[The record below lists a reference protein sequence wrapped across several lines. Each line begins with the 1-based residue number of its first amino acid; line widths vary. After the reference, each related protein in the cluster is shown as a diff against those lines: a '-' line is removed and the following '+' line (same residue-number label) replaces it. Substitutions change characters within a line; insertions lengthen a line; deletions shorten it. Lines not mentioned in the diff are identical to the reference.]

1 VRENAPP
8 NDRAHFYSHNI
19 FETALNW
26 WVAAELHL
34 VAVRQHFASLN
45 TGYGFTVVDAIMVIG
60 LFSDINMNSKTVPSP
75 AKSAQVVG
83 LRYVSDE
90 RPGIRRERCG
100 RGFRYRSVASRII
113 RDRHTLKRI
122 SSLVIPPAWADVWIC
137 PLDHGHLQATG
148 RDERGRKQHLYHPRW
163 REIRDQTKYERVMD
177 FARALPGIRR
187 QLRRDLRRDGLC
199 REKVLATVV
208 RLLEISL
215 IRVGNEEY
223 ARDNKS
229 YGLTTMKNRH
239 ATVRGAKIKFQFRG
253 KSGKDHVVEVEDRR
267 VARIVRACQDLPGQ
281 DLFQCV
287 DDGGQKHHVGSGDV
301 NDYLRE
307 ITGRDFTAKD
317 FRTWAGTIYT
327 ASELRR
333 LGPVDSEAGLKK
345 NVVAA
350 VKATAQSLGN
360 TPAVCRKS
368 YIHPAI
374 IEAYLDGSLIPGL
387 DEWQGKKGSNSSG
400 GFLPDEAA
408 VLKFLKH
415 TGSAVHAAR
424 NGRA

>member
-1 VRENAPP
+1 MNAK
-8 NDRAHFYSHNI
+8 
-19 FETALNW
+19 
-26 WVAAELHL
+26 
-34 VAVRQHFASLN
+34 
-45 TGYGFTVVDAIMVIG
+45 AI
-60 LFSDINMNSKTVPSP
+60 PSP
-75 AKSAQVVG
+75 KKSAQVVG
-83 LRYVSDE
+83 LRYVTHE
-90 RPGIRRERCG
+90 QPGISRERCG
-100 RGFRYRSVASRII
+100 QGFRYRSAESTII

-122 SSLVIPPAWADVWIC
+122 SSLVIPPAWAEVWIC

-148 RDERGRKQHLYHPRW
+148 RDERGRKQYLYHPRW
-163 REIRDQTKYERVMD
+163 REIRDQTKFDRLMD
-177 FARALPGIRR
+177 FARALPGIRK
-187 QLRRDLRRDGLC
+187 QLRRDLKREGLC

-208 RLLEISL
+208 RLLEVSL
-215 IRVGNEEY
+215 IRVDNEEY

-239 ATVRGAKIKFQFRG
+239 ATVRGATIKFQFRG
-253 KSGKDHVVEVEDRR
+253 KSGKEHVVEVEDRR

-281 DLFQCV
+281 ELFQCV
-287 DDGGQKHHVGSGDV
+287 DDDGQKHHVGSGDV

-317 FRTWAGTIYT
+317 FRTWAGTIFT

-333 LGPVDSEAGLKK
+333 LGPVDSETKPKK
-345 NVVAA
+345 NVVTA

-374 IEAYLDGSLIPGL
+374 IEAYLDGSLIPRL
-387 DEWQGKKGSNSSG
+387 DEWRGKSGSSSSR

-408 VLKFLKH
+408 VLKFLKLAIH
-415 TGSAVHAAR
+415 GRKRLVRSATSSAPACLVKT
-424 NGRA
+424 

>member
-1 VRENAPP
+1 MRALTGTGISRAENCLKLGVPQWTP
-8 NDRAHFYSHNI
+8 SPSRAYCPRINTNANI
-19 FETALNW
+19 TL
-26 WVAAELHL
+26 
-34 VAVRQHFASLN
+34 
-45 TGYGFTVVDAIMVIG
+45 
-60 LFSDINMNSKTVPSP
+60 PP

-83 LRYVSDE
+83 LRYVTDE

-100 RGFRYRSVASRII
+100 RGFRYRTAEGRII

-122 SSLVIPPAWADVWIC
+122 ASLVIPPAWEGVWIC

-163 REIRDQTKYERVMD
+163 REIRDQTKYDRVMD
-177 FARALPGIRR
+177 FARALPGIRK
-187 QLRRDLRRDGLC
+187 QLKRDLAREGLC

-208 RLLEISL
+208 RLLEVSL

-239 ATVRGAKIKFQFRG
+239 ARVRGAKIKFQFRG
-253 KSGKDHVVEVEDRR
+253 KSGKEHVVEVEDRR

-281 DLFQCV
+281 ELFQYV
-287 DDGGQKHHVGSGDV
+287 DDAGQKHNVGSGDV

-307 ITGRDFTAKD
+307 ITNRDFTAKD
-317 FRTWAGTIYT
+317 FRTWAATVSAAT
-327 ASELRR
+327 ELRR
-333 LGPVDSEAGLKK
+333 LGPADSDSAARS

-350 VKATAQSLGN
+350 VKATARSLGN

-374 IEAYLDGSLIPGL
+374 IEAYLDGSLLPKL
-387 DEWQGKKGSNSSG
+387 NDWKGKTSSNSAG
-400 GFLPDEAA
+400 WLRADEAA
-408 VLKFLKH
+408 VLRFLRRAGNRRK
-415 TGSAVHAAR
+415 GHAHKKESQAH
-424 NGRA
+424 

>member
-1 VRENAPP
+1 M
-8 NDRAHFYSHNI
+8 HI
-19 FETALNW
+19 TGI
-26 WVAAELHL
+26 
-34 VAVRQHFASLN
+34 N
-45 TGYGFTVVDAIMVIG
+45 TNT
-60 LFSDINMNSKTVPSP
+60 NTTPSP
-75 AKSAQVVG
+75 AKSAQAVG
-83 LRYVSDE
+83 LRYVTDE

-100 RGFRYRSVASRII
+100 HGFRYRSAADRII

-122 SSLVIPPAWADVWIC
+122 RSLVIPPAWHDVWIC

-148 RDERGRKQHLYHPRW
+148 RDERERKQHLYHPRW
-163 REIRDQTKYERVMD
+163 RDIRDQTKFDRLLD
-177 FARALPGIRR
+177 FARALPGIRKH
-187 QLRRDLRRDGLC
+187 LKRDLRREGLC

-281 DLFQCV
+281 ELFQCV
-287 DDGGQKHHVGSGDV
+287 DDEGRKHNVDSGDV

-307 ITGRDFTAKD
+307 ITGQDFTAKD
-317 FRTWAGTIYT
+317 FRTWAGTISA
-327 ASELRR
+327 ASELRQ
-333 LGPVDSEAGLKK
+333 LGLADTEIDVKK

-368 YIHPAI
+368 YIHPAV
-374 IEAYLDGSLIPGL
+374 IEAYLDGSLIPKL
-387 DEWQGKKGSNSSG
+387 NEWSSKTPPTSSRR
-400 GFLPDEAA
+400 LRPDEAA
-408 VLKFLKH
+408 VLRFLKN
-415 TGSAVHAAR
+415 GS
-424 NGRA
+424 NGRKKRARPAS

>member
-1 VRENAPP
+1 
-8 NDRAHFYSHNI
+8 
-19 FETALNW
+19 
-26 WVAAELHL
+26 
-34 VAVRQHFASLN
+34 
-45 TGYGFTVVDAIMVIG
+45 M
-60 LFSDINMNSKTVPSP
+60 
-75 AKSAQVVG
+75 
-83 LRYVSDE
+83 RYVTDE

-100 RGFRYRSVASRII
+100 QGFRYRSHEGRLL

-122 SSLVIPPAWADVWIC
+122 RSLAIPPAWTDVWIC

-163 REIRDQTKYERVMD
+163 REVRDQTKYERVTD

-187 QLRRDLRRDGLC
+187 QLRRDLAREGLC
-199 REKVLATVV
+199 REKILATVV

-215 IRVGNEEY
+215 IRVGNDEY

-281 DLFQCV
+281 ELFQYV
-287 DDGGQKHHVGSGDV
+287 DEAGGKHDVGSGDV

-307 ITGRDFTAKD
+307 VTGRDFTAKD
-317 FRTWAGTIYT
+317 FRTWAGTLS
-327 ASELRR
+327 AAAELRR
-333 LGPVDSEAGLKK
+333 LGPVENETEARK

-350 VKATAQSLGN
+350 IKATAQSLGN

-368 YIHPAI
+368 YVHPAV
-374 IEAYLDGSLIPGL
+374 IEAYLDGSLIPKL
-387 DEWQGKKGSNSSG
+387 DEWKGKAQSGHVVAAAAHRSRGIKIFETHRPQPAKTPMKSPLIGIPFALNYSG
-400 GFLPDEAA
+400 GLIKSTHQMDKPIKTRIINLFL
-408 VLKFLKH
+408 L
-415 TGSAVHAAR
+415 R
-424 NGRA
+424 R